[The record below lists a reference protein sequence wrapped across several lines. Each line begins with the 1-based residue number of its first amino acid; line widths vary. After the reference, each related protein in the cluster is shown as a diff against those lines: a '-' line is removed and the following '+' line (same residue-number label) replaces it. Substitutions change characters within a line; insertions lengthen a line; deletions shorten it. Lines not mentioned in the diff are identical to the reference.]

1 MSDVARIS
9 SLNFSP
15 NQVTCQFLHISQ
27 LITANKL
34 TEVCFLLFFR
44 DERFAL
50 SWGAAVKRRKL
61 KHLTLLVIF
70 HLHLSVFD
78 PLFTRAFSYQ
88 SFVERFLC
96 LQRFEIFRNTHQ
108 AETDWINLVFFFFI
122 GSRAVL
128 SPCSQRS
135 CALCLIFCHSAAN
148 IEWDGRNSLSVK
160 VLVMKR

>member
-1 MSDVARIS
+1 MSDVGRIS

-15 NQVTCQFLHISQ
+15 NQVTYQFLHISQ

-70 HLHLSVFD
+70 HLHLSVLD
-78 PLFTRAFSYQ
+78 PCSRGHSLTNPLWKGSCVYNASKSFATHTRQ
-88 SFVERFLC
+88 
-96 LQRFEIFRNTHQ
+96 
-108 AETDWINLVFFFFI
+108 TDWINLVFFFFI

-128 SPCSQRS
+128 SSCSQRS